1 MKAVFRIKMKK
12 LFAGLL
18 ALAVLV
24 SLFAGCSKDTQPADP
39 SATTVT
45 PTEAAATDAPTEA
58 THAADLGAWRVALLT
73 EEGEI
78 DDQSVMQALYEASA
92 TWCGERGVAF
102 TYYAPTETTTGR
114 FNTMVDQAVADGC
127 NVLLMRG
134 RTFVDVIKA
143 NAEKYP
149 DVKFVIFDVTPNY
162 FGDFVL
168 PANAC
173 SAVFYEQLAGFMA
186 GYAAVKL
193 GYRHLGFLGGIP
205 RDTIRY
211 GYGFVQ
217 GVNAAAVELDVQ
229 KEVAVEFAYG
239 NMASP
244 GDSAIAVYLNNMYQK
259 KGVEICFGCGGF
271 ISPVCEAAQKVDGA
285 KVIGADCDQAPVLD
299 PVYGEGITVTSC
311 VRNYAAAVGAVLGD
325 TIENN
330 RWRSHGGKAETLGV
344 ISGDDPNANFVI
356 LAPSTQFADSRF
368 TEDDYA
374 AFVAAL
380 FGGEYTISDETVIA
394 PTVDIAVNYYGN
406 LD

>member
-1 MKAVFRIKMKK
+1 MKK
-12 LFAGLL
+12 LFAVLL
-18 ALAVLV
+18 AAALLV
-24 SLFAGCSKDTQPADP
+24 CLFAGCNNETDPADP
-39 SATTVT
+39 SAATAA

-58 THAADLGAWRVALLT
+58 TVDADYGAWRVALLT

-78 DDQSVMQALYEASA
+78 DDQSNIQAIYEAGLA
-92 TWCGERGVAF
+92 WCEARGVAY

-114 FNTMVDQAVADGC
+114 FNSMVDQAVAEGC

-143 NAEKYP
+143 TADKYP

-168 PANAC
+168 PANVC
-173 SAVFYEQLAGFMA
+173 SAVFYEQLTAFLA

-193 GYRHLGFLGGIP
+193 GYRHLAFLGGIP

-229 KEVAVEFAYG
+229 REVAVEFAYC

-244 GDSAIAVYLNNMYQK
+244 SDSRIAVYLNNMFQK
-259 KGVEICFGCGGF
+259 KGVEICLGCGSF
-271 ISPVCEAAQKVDGA
+271 ITPVCEAAQKVEGT
-285 KVIGADCDQAPVLD
+285 KVIGVDCDRAPVLD
-299 PVYGEGITVTSC
+299 PLYGEGITLTSA
-311 VRNYAAAVGAVLGD
+311 VKNYAAAIGAILRD

-330 RWRSHGGKAETLGV
+330 RWRSYGGKAATLGI
-344 ISGDDPNANFVI
+344 ISGDDLDANFVV
-356 LAPSTQFADSRF
+356 LAPSTQFSDGKF
-368 TEDDYA
+368 TKEDYA
-374 AFVAAL
+374 ALVAAL
-380 FGGEYTISDETVIA
+380 HAGDYLISDETAIA
-394 PTVDIAVNYYGN
+394 PTVEIAVNYYGN

>member
-1 MKAVFRIKMKK
+1 MKK
-12 LFAGLL
+12 LLSIILIA
-18 ALAVLV
+18 AAAVC
-24 SLFAGCSKDTQPADP
+24 LFAGCKNEAKPAEP
-39 SATTVT
+39 S
-45 PTEAAATDAPTEA
+45 AATDAPTEA
-58 THAADLGAWRVALLT
+58 APTDKPTEETRTADFGAWRVALLT

-78 DDQSVMQALYEASA
+78 GDQSVMQALYEASA
-92 TWCGERGVAF
+92 DWCEARGVPF

-114 FNTMVDQAVADGC
+114 FNTMVDQAIADGC
-127 NVLLMRG
+127 SILLMRG

-162 FGDFVL
+162 FGGFVL
-168 PANAC
+168 PANVC

-193 GYRHLGFLGGIP
+193 GYRHLGFLGGVP
-205 RDTIRY
+205 RDTTRY

-217 GVNAAAVELDVQ
+217 GVNAAAVELDVDR
-229 KEVAVEFAYG
+229 EVAIEFAYG

-244 GDSAIAVYLNNMYQK
+244 GDSEIAAYLNTMYQK

-271 ISPVCEAAQKVDGA
+271 ITSVCEAAQKVEGA

-299 PVYGEGITVTSC
+299 PVYGEGVTVTSA
-311 VRNYAAAVGAVLGD
+311 VKNYAAAIGAILGD
-325 TIENN
+325 AIENN
-330 RWRSHGGKAETLGV
+330 RWRAHSGKAETLGIV
-344 ISGDDPNANFVI
+344 SCDDPNANFVV
-356 LAPSTQFADSRF
+356 LPPSTQFADSMF

-380 FGGEYTISDETVIA
+380 YAGEYNISDETVIA
-394 PTVDIAVNYYGN
+394 PAVEIAVNYYGN

>member
-1 MKAVFRIKMKK
+1 MKK
-12 LFAGLL
+12 LFAVLL

-24 SLFAGCSKDTQPADP
+24 CLFTGCKNETEPAAP
-39 SATTVT
+39 SAATEV
-45 PTEAAATDAPTEA
+45 PTEAPATEAPTEQP
-58 THAADLGAWRVALLT
+58 HNADYGAWRVALLT

-78 DDQSVMQALYEASA
+78 EDQSAMQAIYEAGL
-92 TWCGERGVAF
+92 TWCEERGVAYS
-102 TYYAPTETTTGR
+102 YYAPTETTTGR

-127 NVLLMRG
+127 NILLMRG

-168 PANAC
+168 PANVC

-217 GVNAAAVELDVQ
+217 GVNAAAVELDVDR
-229 KEVAVEFAYG
+229 EVAIEFAYG

-244 GDSAIAVYLNNMYQK
+244 GDSGIAVYLNNMYQK

-271 ISPVCEAAQKVDGA
+271 ITAVCEAAQKVDGA

-299 PVYGEGITVTSC
+299 PAYGEGITVTSA
-311 VRNYAAAVGAVLGD
+311 VKNYAAAVSAILSD
-325 TIENN
+325 AIENN

-356 LAPSTQFADSRF
+356 LPPSTQFADSRF

-380 FGGEYTISDETVIA
+380 HAGEYAISDETVIA
-394 PTVDIAVNYYGN
+394 PTVEIAVNYYGN